1 MVIDTKI
8 INKLVTSGLV
18 KKKMENGI
26 RLCTD
31 KPEEVK
37 KFLENCKCKAT
48 IVKYGNY
55 EEIPISL

>member
-1 MVIDTKI
+1 MYELLMVIDTKI

-37 KFLENCKCKAT
+37 K
-48 IVKYGNY
+48 
-55 EEIPISL
+55 IS